1 MGGNTVPKYYYYI
14 AFSRFMSVP
23 YRNCE
28 LTRKNVRTVNQYELD
43 YAQGWIIYERQSFS
57 DLCRSDGRRPL
68 SGLRYD
74 DDVNGN
80 SGGSRDV
87 SFPYLKYKTDY
98 KMVPSAISSS
108 VSVFDATECAQECDI
123 QRSRSSSSCRAFA
136 FT

>member
-1 MGGNTVPKYYYYI
+1 
-14 AFSRFMSVP
+14 MSVP

-43 YAQGWIIYERQSFS
+43 YAQGWTIYERQSYT
-57 DLCRSDGRRPL
+57 DLCRSRQQRPL

-74 DDVNGN
+74 DDDDDVNGSN
-80 SGGSRDV
+80 RDV
-87 SFPYLKYKTDY
+87 SFRYLKYKTDY
-98 KMVPSAISSS
+98 KMLPSAVTSS

-123 QRSRSSSSCRAFA
+123 QRSRSSCRAFA

>member
-1 MGGNTVPKYYYYI
+1 
-14 AFSRFMSVP
+14 MSVP

-43 YAQGWIIYERQSFS
+43 YAQGWTIYERQSYS
-57 DLCRSDGRRPL
+57 DLCRSGRRPL

-74 DDVNGN
+74 DDDVNG
-80 SGGSRDV
+80 STRDV
-87 SFPYLKYKTDY
+87 SFRYLKYKTDY
-98 KMVPSAISSS
+98 KMVPSAVTSS

-123 QRSRSSSSCRAFA
+123 QRSRSSCRAFA